1 MPYSY
6 TEKKRI
12 RKNFG
17 TFAQVMDLPN
27 LIETQTNSYAEFL
40 QADVAPEARK
50 KQGLEEVFQSLF
62 PIKSVSGN
70 AALEYVSYE
79 LGKNTYDVQE
89 CLIQGLTYS
98 APLRIK
104 VKLVLFDRDSNF
116 EEVKDIKEG
125 EVFMGEVPLMTDD
138 ASFIINGTERVIV
151 SQLYRSPGVFFNR
164 KKLKNTAGIREVL
177 SARIIPNRGSWID
190 FEFDAKDLLYVQ
202 IDRRRKLPATILLRA
217 LGYGIEDLL
226 SYFYDIERVYC
237 QKVGKS
243 LKWFKET
250 PVELLKIQRATG
262 AIYDGKKK
270 ALDLK
275 VGNTLKKK
283 DIKKII
289 DSYNKIDSQE
299 KLILTTEKDATR
311 LVLFENHFKGID
323 IIYLP
328 IEFRFQG
335 KTNFN
340 ELILKYVE
348 QNRVDSKVSKTEN
361 AIHA

>member
-116 EEVKDIKEG
+116 FSR
-125 EVFMGEVPLMTDD
+125 VF
-138 ASFIINGTERVIV
+138 
-151 SQLYRSPGVFFNR
+151 
-164 KKLKNTAGIREVL
+164 L
-177 SARIIPNRGSWID
+177 SEFPSGFSSLGMSLFSGS
-190 FEFDAKDLLYVQ
+190 
-202 IDRRRKLPATILLRA
+202 RPH
-217 LGYGIEDLL
+217 
-226 SYFYDIERVYC
+226 
-237 QKVGKS
+237 
-243 LKWFKET
+243 
-250 PVELLKIQRATG
+250 
-262 AIYDGKKK
+262 
-270 ALDLK
+270 
-275 VGNTLKKK
+275 
-283 DIKKII
+283 
-289 DSYNKIDSQE
+289 
-299 KLILTTEKDATR
+299 LI
-311 LVLFENHFKGID
+311 H
-323 IIYLP
+323 
-328 IEFRFQG
+328 
-335 KTNFN
+335 
-340 ELILKYVE
+340 
-348 QNRVDSKVSKTEN
+348 N
-361 AIHA
+361 A